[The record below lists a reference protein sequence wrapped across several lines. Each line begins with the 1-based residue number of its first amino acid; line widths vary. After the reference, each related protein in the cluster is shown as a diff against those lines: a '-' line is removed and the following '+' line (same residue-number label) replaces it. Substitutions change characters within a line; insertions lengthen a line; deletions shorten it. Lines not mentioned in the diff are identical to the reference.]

1 MLLALHNNLVPAVI
15 PPRNYLY
22 PGGTELA
29 LWQEKENRRRQ
40 LRATLQYL
48 YADEN
53 SLKGKLFKVIHK
65 DFPDEEDLESLLVT
79 LRRKM
84 AFTPHLM
91 TDTEI
96 KQYSKAILAV
106 EDLRKVPD
114 EPGDEYEKLF

>member
-1 MLLALHNNLVPAVI
+1 
-15 PPRNYLY
+15 
-22 PGGTELA
+22 
-29 LWQEKENRRRQ
+29 
-40 LRATLQYL
+40 
-48 YADEN
+48 
-53 SLKGKLFKVIHK
+53 VIHK
-65 DFPDEEDLESLLVT
+65 DFPDEDDLESLLVT

-114 EPGDEYEKLF
+114 EPEDEYEKLF